1 MGESYQENKYI
12 NRCLMYLN
20 QEFTIDQRTDFEIDL
35 LIDDQL
41 REVYERYRLL
51 WKVYPSNKQLLE
63 VSTYRTTYVNHHTNR
78 VSTYVLAIACSLL
91 LLISSGFVLRG
102 LFSSTEDLLS
112 YEYMST
118 KGHRSTVFLNDGS
131 KVILNGDSKISY
143 RLENSVRKVHL
154 EGEAFFEVRHL
165 ANQKFIVEHKGLEV
179 EVLGTKF
186 SVNTRNII
194 KEVSLL
200 SGSVLARFNN
210 GEQLY
215 LKPNE
220 KLLYNT
226 STSEVVREKRDVAQD
241 LQWRDNILVFKDEK
255 LKDALLKIEQYYGCR
270 FKVKNTALLDS
281 RITGTFENQSINEF
295 VQTLSFITNCKIKL
309 EESTYIIY

>member
-41 REVYERYRLL
+41 KAVYERYRLL
-51 WKVYPSNKQLLE
+51 WRIYPCNKQLLE
-63 VSTYRTTYVNHHTNR
+63 VSIYRTTNLNHHTNKI
-78 VSTYVLAIACSLL
+78 STYVLAIACGLL
-91 LLISSGFVLRG
+91 LLISCG
-102 LFSSTEDLLS
+102 LILNRMFLTTEDLLS
-112 YEYMST
+112 YEYTSSR
-118 KGHRSTVFLNDGS
+118 GHRSTVFLNDGS

-143 RLENSVRKVHL
+143 RLENSVRKVYL
-154 EGEAFFEVRHL
+154 QGEAFFEVKHL
-165 ANQKFIVEHKGLEV
+165 DNQKFIVKHKGLEV

-186 SVNTRNII
+186 SVNTRNIV
-194 KEVSLL
+194 KQVSLL

-226 STSEVVREKRDVAQD
+226 STNEVVREKCDVAQD

-255 LKDALLKIEQYYGCR
+255 LKDALLKIEQHYGFH
-270 FKVKNTALLDS
+270 FKVNNTALLDS
-281 RITGTFENQSINEF
+281 RITGTFENQSIHEF
-295 VQTLSFITNCKIKL
+295 VQSLSFITNCKIKL